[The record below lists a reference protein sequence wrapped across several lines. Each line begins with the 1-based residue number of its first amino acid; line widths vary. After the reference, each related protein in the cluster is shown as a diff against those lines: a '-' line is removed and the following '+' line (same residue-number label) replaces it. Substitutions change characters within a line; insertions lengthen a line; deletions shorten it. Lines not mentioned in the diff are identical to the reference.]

1 MIVCK
6 RCKEAAFGERKE
18 VKGTRKLSAILC
30 EQHAVEVG
38 RLGYAPDLLKAK
50 GYSDELTGEI
60 VALAPAK
67 YKGGPADNTADN
79 TADNIKDKGHSS
91 TATAPEMVAAIDAIK
106 TLLGS
111 GQNNDAAIAEL
122 KQEMAAIKD
131 RLDVIYRIETQTAA
145 GPVVTEEMAHNRL
158 PLVAAVAQL
167 GVNVCMVGP
176 AGSGKTTLAAQ
187 VAKILGRPF
196 YMSGAILQK
205 YELLG
210 FVNAN
215 GVYVRTAFRD
225 AFELGGV
232 FLWDEVDASIPSAM
246 VAFNAAMENET
257 ADFPDGMVDRSDSFV
272 CLAAANTYLMGGDIQ
287 YVGRN
292 ALDAATIDRFFF
304 VDLPYD
310 EKLECAIA
318 GVDYTG
324 VTETLQFRQEH
335 TQADIQRYV
344 DNVRKLRA
352 AAAALEIKHVISPRA
367 SIKGA
372 AALRAGIAGK
382 WVEDGMI
389 WKGLEM
395 SQRRK
400 IERKVREDV

>member
-1 MIVCK
+1 MSRSCK
-6 RCKEAAFGERKE
+6 RCIELPGPAKS
-18 VKGTRKLSAILC
+18 VKGSSKLSSLLC
-30 EQHAVEVG
+30 SQHAVEVG
-38 RLGYAPDLLKAK
+38 RLGYDRELLVDR
-50 GYSDELTGEI
+50 GYSDGLI
-60 VALAPAK
+60 HIILAFAPF
-67 YKGGPADNTADN
+67 GQRT
-79 TADNIKDKGHSS
+79 HSS
-91 TATAPEMVAAIDAIK
+91 PVLSEPDPVEVKNAGHNGEASAPEMEAAINAIK

-111 GQNNDAAIAEL
+111 GQNNDAALAEL
-122 KQEMAAIKD
+122 KKEMAAIKD

-167 GVNVCMVGP
+167 GINVCLVGP

-210 FVNAN
+210 FVNAQ

-246 VAFNAAMENET
+246 VAFNAAMENAT
-257 ADFPDGMVDRSDSFV
+257 ADFPDGMVDRSESFV

-318 GVDYTG
+318 GVDFTG

-335 TQADIQRYV
+335 TEADVQRYV

-382 WVEDGMI
+382 WVEDGLV
-389 WKGLEM
+389 WKGLEKA
-395 SQRRK
+395 QAQK
-400 IERKVREDV
+400 IIAKAGS